1 MNRKSIGILTY
12 YWPPSGG
19 SGVQRWLRFSD
30 HLVEL
35 GWEVHVFTFKNPQY
49 DVIDKEME
57 IQVHPEIKVNRIK
70 GFEPS
75 RFLKSMFS
83 YKSKFKTYSN
93 GTALKHG
100 NSTLTLSI
108 IRELFFFPDARRF
121 LVGPAYRYI
130 KKYYLENN
138 LNYLV
143 TTGPPHSMH
152 KVGLKL
158 KRDIHIKWVSD
169 FRDPWSNFFQ
179 NKLLNRLESTQ
190 KKHAREEKIILK
202 NADAV
207 FTTSKSLNDEFF
219 KINDQC
225 FYIPSGFDT
234 NLSGKPYKKFRILYA
249 GAMKPIQNPKNL
261 WSVLADLIKSDDNFE
276 KLVEIVLI
284 GNINPYVYN
293 SEEFKKIKKRQIIS
307 PMSKNELD
315 KEIEISEILV
325 VCSVNMKGCNDIV
338 PGKFFHYLS
347 SGKKILGISN
357 QGSDLENIIIE
368 TQSGK
373 SFGYDNYHDL
383 KNYIY
388 ESFKSYLEGKSVKRK
403 PVAKYM
409 SSNIAKRIEKIITT
423 L

>member
-19 SGVQRWLRFSD
+19 SGVQRWLRFSN
-30 HLVEL
+30 HLIEL
-35 GWEVHVFTFKNPQY
+35 GWEVHVFTFKKPQY
-49 DVIDKEME
+49 DVVDKEIE
-57 IQVHPEIKVNRIK
+57 SHVNPAIKVNRIK

-75 RFLKSMFS
+75 RFLKSIFS
-83 YKSKFKTYSN
+83 YKSKFKTYSD
-93 GTALKHG
+93 GTGFRHDT
-100 NSTLTLSI
+100 NTITSSI

-138 LNYLV
+138 LNHLV

-152 KVGLKL
+152 QVGLKL
-158 KRDIHIKWVSD
+158 KRDIRIKWISD

-179 NKLLNRLESTQ
+179 NKLLNQLESTQ

-207 FTTSKSLNDEFF
+207 FTTAKSLNDEFF
-219 KINDQC
+219 KINNQC

-234 NLSGKPYKKFRILYA
+234 NLSSKPYKKFRILYA

-261 WSVLADLIKSDDNFE
+261 WSVLADLIKSDENFE

-284 GNINPYVYN
+284 GNINPYVYG

-388 ESFKSYLEGKSVKRK
+388 ESFKSYLEGKSIKRK
-403 PVAKYM
+403 PIPKYM
-409 SSNIAKRIEKIITT
+409 SRNIAKRIEKIILT